1 MSKREFHT
9 HIHLNQ
15 ARVEFYLV
23 KKKKEMLYLPIKREK
38 INNLTIMIFHSLE
51 ISKLFINIYIYIYI
65 YFNHVLTYSKG
76 INNI

>member
-23 KKKKEMLYLPIKREK
+23 KKKKRCCTCQLRGKK

-51 ISKLFINIYIYIYI
+51 ISKLYIYIYI
-65 YFNHVLTYSKG
+65 FQSCFNLFQG
-76 INNI
+76 N